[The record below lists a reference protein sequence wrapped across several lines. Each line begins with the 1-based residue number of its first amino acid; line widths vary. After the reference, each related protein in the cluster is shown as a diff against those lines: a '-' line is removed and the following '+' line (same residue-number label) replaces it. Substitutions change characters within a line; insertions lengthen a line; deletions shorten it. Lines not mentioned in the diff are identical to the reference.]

1 MTHRINEL
9 ALSRPGTPFSSGNFR
24 IKVLKRLKVF
34 HGEVSHEVAAA
45 RASSCP

>member
-1 MTHRINEL
+1 MIGRINHL
-9 ALSRPGTPFSSGNFR
+9 ALSRSGNTFVIRHFR

-45 RASSCP
+45 RANSCP